1 VISLLWY
8 FSDMA
13 HARKGPASYTVQ
25 LGARGRIV
33 LPAELRRQL
42 DLHEG
47 DRLVLVQEE
56 PGVLRLLS
64 AREAA
69 QRLRGALRPWTE
81 GRSLVDE
88 LARERRLSAAR
99 E

>member
-1 VISLLWY
+1 MWY
-8 FSDMA
+8 GFDMA
-13 HARKGPASYTVQ
+13 HAKKSPTSYTVQ

-33 LPAELRRQL
+33 LPVELRRQL

-47 DRLVLVQEE
+47 DRLVVVHEE
-56 PGVLRLLS
+56 PGVLRLVS
-64 AREAA
+64 AREAV

-88 LARERRLSAAR
+88 LIQERRGAAER